1 MRYNYYFVSPFK
13 PFGKMIYFGLFNYFR
28 QHTIILYQDANARSI
43 GTAQKVKVVDN
54 AEKKRVE
61 LHMHTNMS
69 QMDAVTSAGDLV
81 NRAYQWGHKAV
92 AITDHGVAQAFPDA
106 MKAADKINKDEEK
119 IKIIYGVEAYFMD
132 DLVESV
138 KGDADTGFDGTF
150 ICFDIETTGLS
161 AARDKITEIGAV
173 KVENGVI
180 TDTFS
185 TFANPEMPIPQKIT
199 QLTGITD
206 DMVKD
211 APSQSE
217 EIGRA
222 HV

>member
-1 MRYNYYFVSPFK
+1 
-13 PFGKMIYFGLFNYFR
+13 
-28 QHTIILYQDANARSI
+28 
-43 GTAQKVKVVDN
+43 
-54 AEKKRVE
+54 
-61 LHMHTNMS
+61 MHTNMS

-173 KVENGVI
+173 KVENGII

-185 TFANPEMPIPQKIT
+185 TFANPEMPIPQKII

-217 EIGRA
+217 AVGAFLEFAGDNVLVA
-222 HV
+222 QQCSL

>member
-1 MRYNYYFVSPFK
+1 
-13 PFGKMIYFGLFNYFR
+13 
-28 QHTIILYQDANARSI
+28 
-43 GTAQKVKVVDN
+43 
-54 AEKKRVE
+54 
-61 LHMHTNMS
+61 MHTNMS

-161 AARDKITEIGAV
+161 AAQTRLPKSAQSRLKTV
-173 KVENGVI
+173 
-180 TDTFS
+180 S
-185 TFANPEMPIPQKIT
+185 SPILFQPLQIPKCRFRRKSLSLQALPMIW
-199 QLTGITD
+199 
-206 DMVKD
+206 
-211 APSQSE
+211 
-217 EIGRA
+217 
-222 HV
+222 

>member
-1 MRYNYYFVSPFK
+1 
-13 PFGKMIYFGLFNYFR
+13 
-28 QHTIILYQDANARSI
+28 
-43 GTAQKVKVVDN
+43 
-54 AEKKRVE
+54 
-61 LHMHTNMS
+61 MHTNMS

-173 KVENGVI
+173 KVENGII

-185 TFANPEMPIPQKIT
+185 TFANPEMPIPQMIWLRMLRHRARRSVHFLNLPVT
-199 QLTGITD
+199 MCLLLTMLPLIH
-206 DMVKD
+206 
-211 APSQSE
+211 PS
-217 EIGRA
+217 
-222 HV
+222 

>member
-1 MRYNYYFVSPFK
+1 
-13 PFGKMIYFGLFNYFR
+13 
-28 QHTIILYQDANARSI
+28 
-43 GTAQKVKVVDN
+43 
-54 AEKKRVE
+54 
-61 LHMHTNMS
+61 
-69 QMDAVTSAGDLV
+69 
-81 NRAYQWGHKAV
+81 
-92 AITDHGVAQAFPDA
+92 

-180 TDTFS
+180 TDTFFFNLCKS
-185 TFANPEMPIPQKIT
+185 RNADSAENHS
-199 QLTGITD
+199 
-206 DMVKD
+206 
-211 APSQSE
+211 AY
-217 EIGRA
+217 R
-222 HV
+222 HYR

>member
-1 MRYNYYFVSPFK
+1 
-13 PFGKMIYFGLFNYFR
+13 
-28 QHTIILYQDANARSI
+28 
-43 GTAQKVKVVDN
+43 
-54 AEKKRVE
+54 
-61 LHMHTNMS
+61 
-69 QMDAVTSAGDLV
+69 
-81 NRAYQWGHKAV
+81 
-92 AITDHGVAQAFPDA
+92 
-106 MKAADKINKDEEK
+106 
-119 IKIIYGVEAYFMD
+119 MD

-217 EIGRA
+217 AVGAFLEFA
-222 HV
+222 VTMCLLLTMLPLTHHS

>member
-1 MRYNYYFVSPFK
+1 MK
-13 PFGKMIYFGLFNYFR
+13 IM
-28 QHTIILYQDANARSI
+28 T
-43 GTAQKVKVVDN
+43 
-54 AEKKRVE
+54 
-61 LHMHTNMS
+61 
-69 QMDAVTSAGDLV
+69 
-81 NRAYQWGHKAV
+81 
-92 AITDHGVAQAFPDA
+92 AFPDA

-119 IKIIYGVEAYFMD
+119 IKVIYGVEAYFMD

-138 KGDADTGFDGTF
+138 RGEADTSFDGTF

-173 KVENGVI
+173 KVVNGEI

-206 DMVKD
+206 ERIFIIKKK
-211 APSQSE
+211 SRFKGKNHQ
-217 EIGRA
+217 
-222 HV
+222 

>member
-1 MRYNYYFVSPFK
+1 
-13 PFGKMIYFGLFNYFR
+13 
-28 QHTIILYQDANARSI
+28 
-43 GTAQKVKVVDN
+43 
-54 AEKKRVE
+54 
-61 LHMHTNMS
+61 
-69 QMDAVTSAGDLV
+69 
-81 NRAYQWGHKAV
+81 
-92 AITDHGVAQAFPDA
+92 

-180 TDTFS
+180 TDTFQ
-185 TFANPEMPIPQKIT
+185 P
-199 QLTGITD
+199 L
-206 DMVKD
+206 
-211 APSQSE
+211 QSRNADSAE
-217 EIGRA
+217 NYSAYR
-222 HV
+222 HYR

>member
-1 MRYNYYFVSPFK
+1 
-13 PFGKMIYFGLFNYFR
+13 
-28 QHTIILYQDANARSI
+28 
-43 GTAQKVKVVDN
+43 
-54 AEKKRVE
+54 
-61 LHMHTNMS
+61 
-69 QMDAVTSAGDLV
+69 MDAVTSAGDLV

-180 TDTFS
+180 TDAFS
-185 TFANPEMPIPQKIT
+185 TGTMIPFSISAS
-199 QLTGITD
+199 
-206 DMVKD
+206 MRRW
-211 APSQSE
+211 PSILV
-217 EIGRA
+217 IGSTTIRL
-222 HV
+222 VIIRIFIGYLYLFPVYELFGRVFFLPVRFDVLLR